1 MAKRRKERW
10 DSWDNTEDKEQV
22 MPDIDD
28 KRERKDDRK
37 DDKRE
42 FKLDKIYALA
52 EKAKAIAAKREGLA
66 KILKWLVITMVAGYA
81 LLKSGALSGLSGL
94 KDSGIF
100 KFFSGGS

>member
-1 MAKRRKERW
+1 MFKKRKERQ
-10 DSWDNTEDKEQV
+10 DNNKEQPMPDKEDRQ
-22 MPDIDD
+22 D
-28 KRERKDDRK
+28 RRGDRK
-37 DDKRE
+37 GDKRE
-42 FKLDKIYALA
+42 FKLDKIYAVA

-66 KILKWLVITMVAGYA
+66 KVLKWLVITMVAGYA

>member
-1 MAKRRKERW
+1 MFKKRKEAQGNNEEQIMP
-10 DSWDNTEDKEQV
+10 DKEDKQ
-22 MPDIDD
+22 D
-28 KRERKDDRK
+28 RRGDRK

-42 FKLDKIYALA
+42 FKLDKIYAVA

-66 KILKWLVITMVAGYA
+66 KVLKWLVITMVAGYA

>member
-1 MAKRRKERW
+1 MFKKRKEAQGNEEQIMP
-10 DSWDNTEDKEQV
+10 DKEDKQ
-22 MPDIDD
+22 D
-28 KRERKDDRK
+28 RRGDRK

-42 FKLDKIYALA
+42 FKLDKIYAVA

>member
-1 MAKRRKERW
+1 MFKKRKEAQGNNEEQIMP
-10 DSWDNTEDKEQV
+10 DKEDKQ
-22 MPDIDD
+22 D
-28 KRERKDDRK
+28 RRGDRK

-42 FKLDKIYALA
+42 FKLDKIYAVA